1 VKAISSKFTLFRCVF
16 VCCVVTCVEGQSSVP
31 LPRIVFD
38 YAVSGDSN
46 GISADVKKL
55 DLTDCKRVPSRYNSE
70 TNVSDLAAGKVKKIR
85 VLRTSSTFKPVKHE
99 ELQRMLLK
107 VWLST
112 TLECCAC
119 GIEWDEMTFWSIDA
133 ALEFE
138 DGKKGVLIT
147 DGTHVA
153 MQDHDGRKLFFRIPV
168 VRK

>member
-1 VKAISSKFTLFRCVF
+1 ML
-16 VCCVVTCVEGQSSVP
+16 TCVQGQSSVP
-31 LPRIVFD
+31 LPKIVFD
-38 YAVSGDSN
+38 SAVSDDGS
-46 GISADVKKL
+46 IIYADVKKL
-55 DLTDCKRVPSRYNSE
+55 DHTDCKQVPSRYNSE
-70 TNVSDLAAGKVKKIR
+70 TNVSDLAAGKVKTIR
-85 VLRTSSTFKPVKHE
+85 VLHTNSTFKPAQPE

-112 TLECCAC
+112 TLECCSC
-119 GIEWDEMTFWSIDA
+119 GIIWDEGNFWSVDA

-138 DGKKGVLIT
+138 DGKKGILIT